1 MDLDNQKKDTQT
13 PTTVDSVIDNDAPK
27 STTLNN
33 TLDFGVGSQE
43 ITDQVAEKIK
53 HGTNILIALSKDPNL
68 DEISAAIALAIILDQ
83 QKKHV
88 TAIYSGKTPNALE
101 FLKPEETFQKDTS
114 SLQDF
119 IIALNKSKADHLT
132 YQIDGDYVKIFITPY
147 KRQVTKEDLEYSY
160 GDYNVDL
167 VIVFNVNAGSEIDS
181 ALSEYGR
188 IMHDA
193 TAINITSGVPGHF
206 ADLEWSDPSKSSVC
220 EMVYDLINVLDID
233 SISQEVATALLTGIL
248 SATERFANN
257 RTKPTTMAVASKLME
272 AGADQQLIS
281 SNILKPEPSS
291 AEVSVNNQNQTLNTT
306 SYYNTQNTDNLNSS
320 QDLDTGERELEQ
332 LVNQNMNNTQA
343 TPNQVTDQ
351 AGPFNTL
358 TPDSS
363 NPASFTAPA
372 TNVMDDLAR
381 ATDDLMNNHQKLQSQ
396 TAQQQTYQPA
406 SSQPYSPANQSQPNN
421 QAVQADQFNYQ
432 PTQNYQAPQAQNYP
446 PEQPLS
452 SPAQSLPNP
461 SAQSVEAPQPNSAQ
475 QSSLDSSIQSPQTM
489 PNNYQTVFQPDQPQ
503 PQPSNNQFQAPVPQ
517 QSANQYQTQQFNQFS
532 PQSAQSFT
540 TQNQFQTNFPLANQP
555 QPNNQSVQANQFNYQ
570 PTQNYQVPQAQ
581 NNPSEQSSPLSSQS
595 FSNPSDQLSSP
606 SAQPSFNVSSQA
618 IPNSSSQPLSSPS
631 AQSIEASQSNLV
643 QQSSF
648 REQTQPTSNSEV
660 FGHTIAEP
668 VAEPEQDMSRLMD
681 EALAEPSPIQNPVGY
696 QSMINQSNY
705 INQSLA
711 QNNPSPEKLNY
722 PLAVGQQPIVDYV
735 PGQNLATISAPAI
748 PSVQQNPNYPN
759 PEYTNTVPNYQAP
772 TMPVLPNNPSQM
784 PPAPSPIIPPSTQSV
799 SNMQSNPA
807 TPNPTMNQQTS
818 PSPMQATNFTESYP
832 VDTQNAPAPQQVVPS
847 TQPMPAQDF
856 IQTIPPATSTPIPDY
871 LRPESFLP
879 PAPNP
884 VVLDQSAP
892 LISPPVTPDPI
903 SLFPPQAPLTSPQ
916 PEQPQQTSSQSQPSN
931 NQFQAPVLQQPVN
944 QPQAQPLD
952 QTSAPTQPSPSY
964 PAQDSSQPLSQTQ
977 VSPQPAPVNPVQ
989 TDPSAF
995 HIPGSY

>member
-13 PTTVDSVIDNDAPK
+13 PTTVDSVTDNDAPK

-53 HGTNILIALSKDPNL
+53 HSTNILIALSKDPNL

-281 SNILKPEPSS
+281 SNILKPEPSP
-291 AEVSVNNQNQTLNTT
+291 AEASVNNQNQTLNTT
-306 SYYNTQNTDNLNSS
+306 SSYNTQNTDNLNSS

-332 LVNQNMNNTQA
+332 LVNQNMNNNQA

-363 NPASFTAPA
+363 NPASFTAPT
-372 TNVMDDLAR
+372 TNVMDDLTR

-396 TAQQQTYQPA
+396 IAQQQTYQPA
-406 SSQPYSPANQSQPNN
+406 SSQPYSPANQPQPNN
-421 QAVQADQFNYQ
+421 QTVQANQFDYQ
-432 PTQNYQAPQAQNYP
+432 PTQNYQAPQAQNNP
-446 PEQPLS
+446 PKQPLS
-452 SPAQSLPNP
+452 SPVQPLFNP
-461 SAQSVEAPQPNSAQ
+461 STQSAETSQLNSAQ
-475 QSSLDSSIQSPQTM
+475 QSSLDSSTQSPQTV
-489 PNNYQTVFQPDQPQ
+489 PNNYQTVSQLNQSG
-503 PQPSNNQFQAPVPQ
+503 PQPSNNQFQVPVSQ
-517 QSANQYQTQQFNQFS
+517 QPVDQYQTQQLNQFLS
-532 PQSAQSFT
+532 QSTQPSIG
-540 TQNQFQTNFPLANQP
+540 QNQFQANFPSADQSQSSNQA
-555 QPNNQSVQANQFNYQ
+555 VQANQFDYQ
-570 PTQNYQVPQAQ
+570 PTQNYQ
-581 NNPSEQSSPLSSQS
+581 SSQVQ
-595 FSNPSDQLSSP
+595 NYPSDQLSSP
-606 SAQPSFNVSSQA
+606 SAQPFSNM
-618 IPNSSSQPLSSPS
+618 S
-631 AQSIEASQSNLV
+631 AQSIEASQSNPV

-648 REQTQPTSNSEV
+648 GGQTQPTSNPEV

-748 PSVQQNPNYPN
+748 PPVQQNPNYPN

-799 SNMQSNPA
+799 PNMQSNPA
-807 TPNPTMNQQTS
+807 IPNSTMNQQTI

-832 VDTQNAPAPQQVVPS
+832 VDAQNTPTLQQVAPS
-847 TQPMPAQDF
+847 VQTMPAQDF
-856 IQTIPPATSTPIPDY
+856 IQTTPPATSTPIPDY

-884 VVLDQSAP
+884 VILDQSAP
-892 LISPPVTPDPI
+892 PISPPVTPDST
-903 SLFPPQAPLTSPQ
+903 SLFPPQTPLTSPQ
-916 PEQPQQTSSQSQPSN
+916 SEQPQQTSSQLQSSN
-931 NQFQAPVLQQPVN
+931 NQLQAPVPQQPVN
-944 QPQAQPLD
+944 LSQTQPLD
-952 QTSAPTQPSPSY
+952 QTSAPTQPFPSS
-964 PAQDSSQPLSQTQ
+964 PAQDNSQPLSQAPA
-977 VSPQPAPVNPVQ
+977 SPQSVPVNPVQ

>member
-13 PTTVDSVIDNDAPK
+13 PTTVDSVTDNDAPK

-281 SNILKPEPSS
+281 SNILKPEPSP
-291 AEVSVNNQNQTLNTT
+291 AEASVNNQNQTLNTI
-306 SYYNTQNTDNLNSS
+306 SSYNTQNTDNLNSS

-332 LVNQNMNNTQA
+332 LVNQNMNNNQA

-363 NPASFTAPA
+363 NPASFTAPT

-381 ATDDLMNNHQKLQSQ
+381 ATDNLMNNHQKLQSQ
-396 TAQQQTYQPA
+396 IAQQQSYQSA
-406 SSQPYSPANQSQPNN
+406 SSQPYSPANQPQPNN
-421 QAVQADQFNYQ
+421 QSVQANQFDYQ
-432 PTQNYQAPQAQNYP
+432 PTQNYQAPQA
-446 PEQPLS
+446 
-452 SPAQSLPNP
+452 
-461 SAQSVEAPQPNSAQ
+461 
-475 QSSLDSSIQSPQTM
+475 
-489 PNNYQTVFQPDQPQ
+489 
-503 PQPSNNQFQAPVPQ
+503 PVPQ
-517 QSANQYQTQQFNQFS
+517 QSVNQYQTQQFNQFS

-540 TQNQFQTNFPLANQP
+540 TQNQFQTNFSPANQP
-555 QPNNQSVQANQFNYQ
+555 QPNNQSVQANQFDYQ
-570 PTQNYQVPQAQ
+570 PTQNYQAPQAQ
-581 NNPSEQSSPLSSQS
+581 NNPPEQSSPLSSQP

-631 AQSIEASQSNLV
+631 VQSIEASQSNPV

-648 REQTQPTSNSEV
+648 REQTQPTSNPEV

-681 EALAEPSPIQNPVGY
+681 EALAEPSPIQDPVGY

-735 PGQNLATISAPAI
+735 PGQNLATISAPTI
-748 PSVQQNPNYPN
+748 PSIQQNPNYPN

-772 TMPVLPNNPSQM
+772 TMPVLPNNPNQM
-784 PPAPSPIIPPSTQSV
+784 PPAPSPTIPPSTQSIP
-799 SNMQSNPA
+799 NMQPNPA
-807 TPNPTMNQQTS
+807 TPNSTMNQQTS
-818 PSPMQATNFTESYP
+818 SSPMQATNFTESYP
-832 VDTQNAPAPQQVVPS
+832 VDTQNTPAPQQVVPS

-856 IQTIPPATSTPIPDY
+856 IQTTPPATNTPIPDY

-892 LISPPVTPDPI
+892 LISPPVIPDST
-903 SLFPPQAPLTSPQ
+903 SLFPPQAPLTPPQ
-916 PEQPQQTSSQSQPSN
+916 PEQPQQTSSQPQPSN
-931 NQFQAPVLQQPVN
+931 NQFQAPVSQQPVN

-952 QTSAPTQPSPSY
+952 QTSAPTQLSPSY
-964 PAQDSSQPLSQTQ
+964 PAQDSSQSLSQTQ